1 MGYTLRLSV
10 LQWLKKVHS
19 SIVTLQLLVPPSM
32 AKKEFIW
39 DVETSALEHAN
50 KPKEAK
56 TQKCPHLFLIWHDHG
71 RLKYMLGRASF
82 VWYFW
87 VLRFPYTSIKYS

>member
-1 MGYTLRLSV
+1 
-10 LQWLKKVHS
+10 
-19 SIVTLQLLVPPSM
+19 M

-56 TQKCPHLFLIWHDHG
+56 TQKCPHLFLIWHGH
-71 RLKYMLGRASF
+71 RLFGISGFYASRTL
-82 VWYFW
+82 
-87 VLRFPYTSIKYS
+87 VLNIVEYKTQSLLNWKSTRVKVQVDVRILE